1 MTDATAMPDPTRAYV
16 DQVRAALATGAPSA
30 GAERGAQGAEASA
43 AQAEALAP
51 LSRDLTRFLAAG
63 IAAPDP
69 AQRLAAS
76 TRLLAK
82 ALADLEVTS
91 ALAAAEDGAG
101 AVASGAERS
110 LAGGTGVE
118 EALSILIGGPPAAV
132 VAERG
137 GADVAAGDPEAARL
151 ELANAVEDVFDLVTE
166 RATRSGQA
174 ALTGLLGL
182 GAGELAGAV
191 GAVGTDL
198 AGLVG
203 QGEAAARL
211 VAATARMAGEAAN
224 GITALLGPTV
234 AGAAA
239 AQVVAWVD
247 AVRGGEKF
255 AVLLGRLY
263 DTPAALA
270 AAQAAVGAAPA
281 DAERLVAAVAAVNG
295 IDAAY
300 AAQVKLAEQVLQKAR
315 FLTGIPAVALPQGRL
330 IAAVVF
336 LGLGGYIV
344 LAGADFVDS
353 PRLTLL
359 SRAPGIP
366 TVVAGALGVAF

>member
-1 MTDATAMPDPTRAYV
+1 MSDATAMPDPTRAYV
-16 DQVRAALATGAPSA
+16 DQVRAALASGAPSA
-30 GAERGAQGAEASA
+30 GAERGAQGAETSA

-63 IAAPDP
+63 IEAADP

-132 VAERG
+132 AAERG
-137 GADVAAGDPEAARL
+137 GAAGDPEAARL

-239 AQVVAWVD
+239 AQVVSWVD

-281 DAERLVAAVAAVNG
+281 DAERLEAAVAAVNG

-336 LGLGGYIV
+336 IGLGGYIV

-359 SRAPGIP
+359 SRSPGIR
-366 TVVAGALGVAF
+366 TVVAGAVGEAS